1 MWFKFNN
8 FFHICVNILEHE
20 VSSPNAIALVCS
32 ESYDTLE
39 STVDGKLRKFVR
51 FQDTFGHFAVPP
63 NARTPEW
70 FEQLEGTINFEDFV
84 GLRWRSRILEGCS
97 NGNERTGLLS
107 IVCDKEGPVGGKAHL
122 GWIYPVDGRYPLC
135 SSEFRSREILNRT
148 LEIRRQSSSMMLS
161 TPRDVRSLMFI
172 KHGFI

>member
-1 MWFKFNN
+1 MIKKYITSEFKFDN
-8 FFHICVNILEHE
+8 FFHICFNILEHE
-20 VSSPNAIALVCS
+20 AFLLPECDYRSVCS
-32 ESYDTLE
+32 ENHDTLE

-97 NGNERTGLLS
+97 NGSERTGLLS

-122 GWIYPVDGRYPLC
+122 GWIYPVGWKI
-135 SSEFRSREILNRT
+135 SF
-148 LEIRRQSSSMMLS
+148 
-161 TPRDVRSLMFI
+161 V
-172 KHGFI
+172 